1 MFAVEYKNISVNTYS
16 FVCIVDYISSFMQIH
31 SLMIAV
37 TAPRD
42 QLGCGFHRN
51 QSNPENHKLGKLEIA
66 LQKPNISVKFFVVE
80 FSFREYLS

>member
-1 MFAVEYKNISVNTYS
+1 MFAVENKNISVNTYS

-31 SLMIAV
+31 SLMIAE

-51 QSNPENHKLGKLEIA
+51 QSNTENHKLGKLEIA
-66 LQKPNISVKFFVVE
+66 LQKPNISVKFFVVDS
-80 FSFREYLS
+80 SFGKY